1 MGGVMCVTYLKL
13 ETIRQNYNMY
23 NGTNELDFMKTNKCQ
38 NAVSY
43 LDPLFLQSLLSGS
56 IYAC

>member
-1 MGGVMCVTYLKL
+1 
-13 ETIRQNYNMY
+13 MY
-23 NGTNELDFMKTNKCQ
+23 NGTNELNFMKTSMCQ

-43 LDPLFLQSLLSGS
+43 LDPLFLPSLLSGS